1 MSHSYEDPSTSVETD
16 EVLDGDFSVP
26 VFLDRTGRRWRRI
39 RGGLVILGVVTTLT
53 TLAFILSF
61 LIPQQLPD
69 YHPADQSVVPRFSGT
84 QALRT
89 RLAKREQFYA
99 VVSAGRTAQVLRA
112 TARRLERELA
122 GPPQNSKQLRVG
134 FYVTWADPSLVSF
147 TRNASSLDWV
157 VCEWGFLR
165 HGLDTTQFMPDP
177 KFYQVYDSIST
188 KPKILAMV
196 SNFSRDTIKGGGT
209 FDGEN
214 LHRVLKDSSKRDVLA
229 AQIVNYVLAHKLAGV
244 TIDFEN
250 VVPGGEHEVVAFVA
264 NLHRRMAPLGLLVTQ
279 SAAVFTTPAVLRQ
292 YAAVNDYLFLMLYDE
307 HYGRGDPG
315 PIASQ
320 AWYVD
325 RARQALK
332 VLSPSKTIFAIGA
345 YGYDWNDAGPDASGQ
360 QYTFQE
366 VMAAG
371 REHASH
377 MGFDRGSLNPYMMW
391 TDPDSTDH
399 LVWYLDAVTA
409 YNQTRVARQLGAAG
423 WAVWRL
429 GAEDPN
435 FWDAVATDNPND
447 AAKALET
454 MKPGYDPELK
464 GVGELLQ
471 IQSEP
476 LEGHRNLTVD
486 TATKLIDGQTIVQYP
501 TPYVVKKYGY
511 NPHRVA
517 LTFDDGPDGRW
528 TPMILD
534 TLASRHV
541 KATFFVIGV
550 NVDAHIPLVRRIY
563 REGHLIGNHTY
574 THPNLARTSPFVTR
588 LEIDANQRLIEAAL
602 DRRSLFFRSPYLG
615 DADPTTVDELGP
627 VAVASA
633 RGYITVG
640 LRVDGEDWQPISKE
654 QIIRNVLDGLNP
666 KDTGNVVLLHDSG
679 GDRYQTV
686 RALGPLIDS
695 IRARGDTL
703 VLLSDLAGITPE
715 QAMPPLPP
723 RSAATRAVQL
733 ATFGAMGVIE
743 WVLYWCFL
751 IAVVVGGIR
760 LALIILIA
768 AVHRFRPRKPM
779 PPYSP
784 SVTIVVPA
792 YNECKV
798 IGSTV
803 QSLLAQEYDGTIE
816 ILVVDDGSSDDT
828 YDVVHRDFAGD
839 ARVMAYR
846 KDNGGKASALNYGI
860 ARAKGEIVVCLDA
873 DTVFTPN
880 TVARLVAPMY
890 DTRVAAV
897 AGNAKVGNRHNL
909 ITRWQA
915 LEYVTSQNL
924 ERRAF
929 AVLNAITVV
938 PGAVGAWRKAYVQAV
953 GGFSDDTLAED
964 QDLTLSLGEE
974 GCRVVYADDAIAYT
988 EAPDRFRTLARQRF
1002 RWSFG
1007 TLQCAWKH
1015 RRIFLRPQYGALGMV
1030 AMPNTWIFQLFYTAI
1045 SPLADLLFLW
1055 SLFSV
1060 WLVLAQHGPTYAMTN
1075 LQQVLF
1081 LYAIFLVVDWL
1092 AAVIAFWMEPGE
1104 DRRLTW
1110 LILLQRFAYRQ
1121 VMYWVVLR
1129 AIGAAI
1135 RGHVV
1140 GWGKL
1145 ERKGMG
1151 LLPTSART

>member
-1 MSHSYEDPSTSVETD
+1 MSSDPEEFLRDVETD
-16 EVLDGDFSVP
+16 EVLDDDLSVP
-26 VFLDRTGRRWRRI
+26 VFLDRSGRRWRRI
-39 RGGLVILGVVTTLT
+39 RGGLVVLGVFTTILT
-53 TLAFILSF
+53 LGFLVSF
-61 LIPQQLPD
+61 LFPPLLPE
-69 YHPADQSVVPRFSGT
+69 YRQAEESVVPRFTGT
-84 QALRT
+84 QALRA
-89 RLAKREQFYA
+89 RLSKREQLYA
-99 VVSAGRTAQVLRA
+99 AVTARRTAQA
-112 TARRLERELA
+112 IKGAARRLERELA
-122 GPPQNSKQLRVG
+122 GVPQGSGKQLRVG
-134 FYVTWADPSLVSF
+134 FYVTWSDPSLVSF
-147 TRNASSLDWV
+147 ARNASSLDWV
-157 VCEWGFLR
+157 VCEWAFLR
-165 HGLDTTQFMPDP
+165 QSQDTVQFVADP
-177 KFYQVYDSIST
+177 KFYDVYDSIPN
-188 KPKILAMV
+188 KPKILLMV
-196 SNFSRDTIKGGGT
+196 SNYDSTSKKFVGETI
-209 FDGEN
+209 
-214 LHRVLKDSSKRDVLA
+214 HRILSDSAKRATMEAHLVS
-229 AQIVNYVLAHKLAGV
+229 YVSAHKLAGV
-244 TIDFEN
+244 TVDFEN
-250 VVPGGEHEVVAFVA
+250 VVPGTEREIVTFMSE
-264 NLHRRMAPLGLLVTQ
+264 LHARMAPLGLLVTQ
-279 SAAVFTTPAVLRQ
+279 TAAVFTPTRVLRQ
-292 YAAVNDYLFLMLYDE
+292 YGAVNDYLFLMLYDE
-307 HYGRGDPG
+307 HYGKGDPG

-325 RARQALK
+325 RARELLK
-332 VLSPSKTIFAIGA
+332 VLSPKKTIFAIGS

-360 QYTFQE
+360 QFTFQE
-366 VMAAG
+366 VMAQG
-371 REHASH
+371 REHATTAK
-377 MGFDRGSLNPYMMW
+377 MGFDRNSLNPYMMW

-409 YNQTRVARQLGAAG
+409 YNQARAARQFGAAG
-423 WAVWRL
+423 WAMWRL

-435 FWDAVATDNPND
+435 FWEAVSSDNAAD
-447 AAKALET
+447 AAKTLET
-454 MKPGYDPELK
+454 MSPGYDPELK
-464 GVGELLQ
+464 GKGELIQ
-471 IQSEP
+471 ILSLP
-476 LEGHRNLTVD
+476 YAGRRMLTVD
-486 TATKLIDGQTIVQYP
+486 STTQLIVGQTIVAYP
-501 TPYVVKKYGY
+501 TPYVVRKYGY
-511 NPHRVA
+511 SPHRVA

-534 TLASRHV
+534 TLASRNV

-550 NVDAHIPLVRRIY
+550 NVDAHIPLMRRIY
-563 REGHLIGNHTY
+563 REGHLFGNHTY
-574 THPNLARTSPFVTR
+574 THPNLARTSPFITR
-588 LEIDANQRLIEAAL
+588 LEIDANQRLLEAVL

-633 RGYITVG
+633 KNYITAG
-640 LRVDGEDWQPISKE
+640 LKIDGEDWQPIGKDE
-654 QIIRNVLDGLNP
+654 IIENVLKGLNP
-666 KDTGNVVLLHDSG
+666 KDSGSVILLHDSG
-679 GDRYQTV
+679 GDRYETV

-703 VLLSDLAGITPE
+703 VLLSDLAGLTRD

-723 RSAATRAVQL
+723 RSAMMRAVQL
-733 ATFGAMGVIE
+733 TTFGAIGVIE
-743 WVLYWCFL
+743 WILYWCFF
-751 IAVVVGGIR
+751 IAVVVGAIR
-760 LALIILIA
+760 LGLIILIA

-779 PPYSP
+779 PPYTP
-784 SVTIVVPA
+784 PVTIVVPA
-792 YNECKV
+792 YNEAKV
-798 IGSTV
+798 IDTTV
-803 QSLLAQEYDGTIE
+803 QSLLAQRYEGTLE
-816 ILVVDDGSSDDT
+816 ILVVDDGSSDET
-828 YDVVHRDFAGD
+828 YETVRRDFAGD

-846 KDNGGKASALNYGI
+846 KENGGKASALNYGI

-873 DTVFTPN
+873 DTVFTPD
-880 TVARLVAPMY
+880 TVARLVAPMH

-938 PGAVGAWRKAYVQAV
+938 PGAVGAWRKSYVQAV

-964 QDLTLSLGEE
+964 QDLTLALGEE
-974 GCRVVYADDAIAYT
+974 GCRVAYADDAIAYT

-1060 WLVLAQHGPTYAMTN
+1060 WLVLAQHGPTYALTN

-1081 LYAIFLVVDWL
+1081 LYSIFLVVDWL

-1129 AIGAAI
+1129 AIGAAV

-1151 LLPTSART
+1151 LLPTSAKMS